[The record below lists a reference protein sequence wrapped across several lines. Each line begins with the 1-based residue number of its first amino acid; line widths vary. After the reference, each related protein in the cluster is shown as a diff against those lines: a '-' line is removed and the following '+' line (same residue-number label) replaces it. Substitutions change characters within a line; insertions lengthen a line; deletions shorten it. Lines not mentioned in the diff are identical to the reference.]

1 MPARPRNRNYT
12 VEWPIVRPSLMES
25 PRSSPLQ
32 AVSSRVVCIVCHRAG
47 RLRVRCPPSREGCS
61 RPAEIRRQH
70 SRCSRHRVDRG
81 RGERWSKS
89 PRGHAS
95 DGESEIATST
105 YAQTRVGIPNSTNVI
120 PNSTNI
126 RPPLKM
132 NTLNVYSCSAVR
144 RRSLAGAVARRL
156 AHSHSG
162 HAAWGPSYGITEAW

>member
-95 DGESEIATST
+95 DGESEIAT
-105 YAQTRVGIPNSTNVI
+105 YAQTRVGI